1 MSTPDPGDRE
11 NAAPRPEASAA
22 PPPEA
27 AGEAAAAAAAEAT
40 AGVRR
45 RLWAAGTDPAEERT
59 TARLRRLVQGL
70 PDWSPLPPGEQLV
83 RRPGSRREQP

>member
-11 NAAPRPEASAA
+11 NADPRPDA
-22 PPPEA
+22 PA
-27 AGEAAAAAAAEAT
+27 AGAAAAETAVAEAT
-40 AGVRR
+40 AGARR
-45 RLWAAGTDPAEERT
+45 RLWAAGTEPAEERT
-59 TARLRRLVQGL
+59 TARLRRIVQGL